1 MSGLKFSFIN
11 PSQPAGS
18 ADMCAKAWPP
28 LGMLYIAGVL
38 KKEGIDV
45 SLLDQT
51 AKGFSHE
58 QTLRWVK
65 KEDPSILGFSVLQ
78 PAATEAPK
86 IAELVKEWN
95 PNVTIVMGNYHSTFN
110 DSRILRKYPCVDVI
124 VRGEGE
130 YTSLELAKCLE
141 KGGELRKVDGIT
153 FRHNGEIVSTPDRPL
168 IKDIDELPFPDRRLM
183 NTEYTS
189 IIFGVKVATKK
200 FTTFLSSRGC
210 SFNCAFCGCRKFVGG
225 VWRPRSV
232 ENIMSELQMLRS
244 EGYEEILLVDDNF
257 TLNRKRV
264 KKLCEKIR
272 KEELGIRWFCDSRV
286 DNCEYDM
293 LRHMVKAG
301 CSNLY
306 FGIES
311 ANQRI
316 LDYYNKGITPE
327 ESVNAVRKAR
337 KAGVDVIVGSFI
349 VGAPD
354 ETRSEVKNTL
364 KFVQKLDID
373 IPSLNI
379 LGAISGT
386 KVWND
391 LVGKGLINEDECWE
405 ASVYVPDVSPN
416 TVPYEEIRS
425 MIYDYFREFYLR
437 PEELLKQITRM
448 VKSRYRTAVLVTNIP
463 RINVVARE
471 IRRGVRYD

>member
-1 MSGLKFSFIN
+1 MTCLKFSFIN
-11 PSQPAGS
+11 PNQAPGS
-18 ADMCAKAWPP
+18 GDMCAKAWPP

-38 KKEGIDV
+38 LKGGVDV
-45 SLLDQT
+45 SLLDQA
-51 AKGFSHE
+51 AKGFSRE
-58 QTLRWVK
+58 QALSWVK
-65 KEDPSILGFSVLQ
+65 KEDPDILGFSVLQ
-78 PAATEAPK
+78 TAATEAPR

-95 PNVTIVMGNYHSTFN
+95 PNVTIVMGNYHPTFN
-110 DSRILRKYPCVDVI
+110 DTRILRKYPCVDVI

-130 YTSLELAKCLE
+130 YTSLDLANCLE
-141 KGGELRKVDGIT
+141 KGGDMRRVEGIT
-153 FRHNGEIVSTPDRPL
+153 FRHKGEIVSTPDRPL
-168 IKDIDELPFPDRRLM
+168 IKNIDELPFPDRCLM

-189 IIFGVKVATKK
+189 TIFGVKVATKK

-257 TLNRKRV
+257 TLNKKRV
-264 KKLCEKIR
+264 KRLCDKIR
-272 KEELGIRWFCDSRV
+272 KEGLDIQWFCDSRV
-286 DNCEYDM
+286 DNSEYDM
-293 LRHMVKAG
+293 FRHMVKAG

-327 ESVNAVRKAR
+327 ESVNAVRTAR
-337 KAGVDVIVGSFI
+337 KAGVDIIVGSFI

-354 ETRSEVKNTL
+354 ETKGEVKNTL
-364 KFVQKLDID
+364 KFAQKLDID

-391 LVGKGLINEDECWE
+391 LVAMGLLNEDKCWE
-405 ASVYVPDVSPN
+405 ASIYVPDVSPN

-425 MIYDYFREFYLR
+425 MIYEYFLEFILR
-437 PEELLKQITRM
+437 PKELLRQITRM
-448 VKSRYRTAVLVTNIP
+448 AKSQYRTAVLLANIP
-463 RINVVARE
+463 RINTVANE

>member
-1 MSGLKFSFIN
+1 MKFSFIN
-11 PSQPAGS
+11 PNQAPGS
-18 ADMCAKAWPP
+18 GDMCAKAWPP

-38 KKEGIDV
+38 MKEGIDV
-45 SLLDQT
+45 SLLDQA

-58 QTLRWVK
+58 QALSWVK
-65 KEDPSILGFSVLQ
+65 KEDPDILGFSVLQ
-78 PAATEAPK
+78 TAATEAPK

-95 PNVTIVMGNYHSTFN
+95 PNITIVMGNYHSTFN
-110 DSRILRKYPCVDVI
+110 DNRILRKYPCVDVI

-130 YTSLELAKCLE
+130 YTSLDLAKCLE
-141 KGGELRKVDGIT
+141 KGGDMRKVDGIT
-153 FRHNGEIVSTPDRPL
+153 FRHNGEIVSTPNRPL
-168 IKDIDELPFPDRRLM
+168 IKNIDELPFPNRRLM
-183 NTEYTS
+183 NIEYTS
-189 IIFGVKVATKK
+189 TIFGVKVATRK

-210 SFNCAFCGCRKFVGG
+210 SFHCAFCGCRKFVGG

-257 TLNRKRV
+257 TLNKKRV
-264 KKLCEKIR
+264 KRLCQKIR
-272 KEELGIRWFCDSRV
+272 KEGLDIRWFCDSRV
-286 DNCEYDM
+286 DSSEYDM

-354 ETRSEVKNTL
+354 ETQSEVRNTL
-364 KFVQKLDID
+364 KFAQKLDID

-386 KVWND
+386 KVWDD

-405 ASVYVPDVSPN
+405 DSVYVPAVSPN
-416 TVPYEEIRS
+416 TVPYEKISS
-425 MIYDYFREFYLR
+425 MIDDYFWEFYIR
-437 PEELLKQITRM
+437 PNELLKQIIRM
-448 VKSRYRTAVLVTNIP
+448 AKSRYRTAVLLTNIP
-463 RINVVARE
+463 RINTVTSE
-471 IRRGVRYD
+471 IKRGIRYD